1 MYALLCFKKSLNH
14 SMNLFFAQITKDI
27 RFKPNHQMY
36 P

>member
-1 MYALLCFKKSLNH
+1 MFYYASKNCLNH
-14 SMNLFFAQITKDI
+14 SMNPFFVQITKDI

>member
-14 SMNLFFAQITKDI
+14 SMNPFFAQITKDI
-27 RFKPNHQMY
+27 RFKPNHQIY